1 MGIDIEPAAHRRLQ
15 QRIGDQQQRGQRR
28 PVDRPAAI
36 AIGDLRL
43 AEQPAQFGAAQRLA
57 VDSFRAHYLAVQLAQ
72 GGVRRRAERAVF
84 VAGDRG
90 GQRLL
95 QQTFG
100 QGVDRHRF
108 GGGPVFQG
116 GDQGFRKA

>member
-1 MGIDIEPAAHRRLQ
+1 MISSSADSGA
-15 QRIGDQQQRGQRR
+15 
-28 PVDRPAAI
+28 PVDRAA
-36 AIGDLRL
+36 ATLVGDLRL

-57 VDSFRAHYLAVQLAQ
+57 VDGFRAHDLAVQLSQ

-108 GGGPVFQG
+108 GGGAVFQG
-116 GDQGFRKA
+116 GDQGFRKAEVHLA